1 MALHRAAV
9 LTCARRLQ
17 TFCQPIQ
24 PMSCTAGLLSLSW
37 GLQLI
42 HEADKVYGISHLN
55 RLSRVDVISKDYALQ
70 FVQEELEHQ

>member
-1 MALHRAAV
+1 M
-9 LTCARRLQ
+9 
-17 TFCQPIQ
+17 
-24 PMSCTAGLLSLSW
+24 W